1 VGKPATLKSGLGHHP
16 RTVKENPP
24 MKLRISLL
32 ALACAGIFACGKSE
46 APKDAAAPTAAT
58 PAAPAAP
65 AEEPKVLNVLNWS
78 DYIAEDTIENFQKE
92 TGIKVTYDVFD
103 SNEVLEAKLMTGKS
117 GYDVVVPSLTF
128 LARQIEAGV
137 FMPLDKSKIPN
148 LANMDPQIQALI
160 AQNDKDNTHS
170 ANYLWGTTGIAYNED
185 MLKERLGEDA
195 PIDDWKL
202 IFDPQYIGK
211 MTDCGVYILDTPSEI
226 LPIALLYLGEEPN
239 SFDPAVIQKG
249 VDLMSKIRP
258 HITQFHSSQVIDAL
272 ANGDAC
278 LAIAWSGDVLQAANR
293 AEEAGKGVKVGYS
306 IPKQGAPMWFDMMA
320 IPKDAEHPN
329 NAHAFINYILK
340 AEVMAGI
347 QNYVEYASGNAAA
360 KALVNPD
367 IVSDPRVYPTPEVQ
381 ATLFNLA
388 VIPPEVDRIFNR
400 SWTTIKTGQ

>member
-1 VGKPATLKSGLGHHP
+1 M
-16 RTVKENPP
+16 N
-24 MKLRISLL
+24 LRFGIL
-32 ALACAGIFACGKSE
+32 ALSLAGIVSCGKDEPTPQLSSQTPVGE
-46 APKDAAAPTAAT
+46 SAAK
-58 PAAPAAP
+58 

-78 DYIAEDTIENFQKE
+78 DYIADDTIANFEKE

-137 FMPLDKSKIPN
+137 FMPLDKTKLPN
-148 LANMDPQIQALI
+148 YVNLDADLQGRI
-160 AQNDKDNTHS
+160 AQNDKGNTHS

-185 MLKERLGEDA
+185 MLKKRLGDAA

-202 IFDPQYIGK
+202 IFEPEYISK
-211 MTDCGVYILDTPSEI
+211 MSDCGVFILDTPSEV
-226 LPIALLYLGEEPN
+226 LPVALLYLGEQPN

-249 VDLMSKIRP
+249 VDLMQKIRP
-258 HITQFHSSQVIDAL
+258 YVTQFHSSQVIDAM

-278 LAIAWSGDVLQAANR
+278 LAVAWSGDILQAAAR
-293 AEEAGKGVKVGYS
+293 AEEAGKGVKVRYS

-329 NAHAFINYILK
+329 NAHVFINYILR
-340 AEVMAGI
+340 AEVMASV
-347 QNYVEYASGNAAA
+347 QNYVTYASGNAAA
-360 KALVNPD
+360 KPLLDAAVRD
-367 IVSDPRVYPTPEVQ
+367 DKRIYPSPEVQ

-388 VIPPEVDRIFNR
+388 VLPPEVDRIFNR
-400 SWTTIKTGQ
+400 AWTTIKTSK